1 MNFEGDRVYY
11 TDQQLINAGA
21 DNLDGG
27 TSLADTENKFMHF
40 VRQTQV
46 GDTYIY
52 REQLKS
58 NAQRDQ
64 FYLRIEIDHL

>member
-40 VRQTQV
+40 VRQT
-46 GDTYIY
+46 
-52 REQLKS
+52 
-58 NAQRDQ
+58 
-64 FYLRIEIDHL
+64 